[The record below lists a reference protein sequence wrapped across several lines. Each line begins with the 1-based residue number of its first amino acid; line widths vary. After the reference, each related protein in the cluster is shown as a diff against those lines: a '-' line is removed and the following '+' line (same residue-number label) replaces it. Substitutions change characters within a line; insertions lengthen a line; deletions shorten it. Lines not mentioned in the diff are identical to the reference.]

1 MKVLN
6 TLDLTKN
13 QIINVVLDKR
23 TSEPTSPVEGQIY
36 YNETLD
42 KVYFYNGT
50 SWIDVNDGGQTISN
64 ASNGGVIIGGT
75 SANPTISVNVDNSTL
90 EVSSN
95 IVRIKDSGVTGT
107 KLATDSVTS
116 IKITDKNVLFSKIQD
131 IPTMTVIGRTA
142 AGTGVSSGISII
154 NTNDMSGASGTNLA
168 TAGSIKAYVDSQ
180 VASIGSLQGSV
191 DASTSTNFPGSA
203 LTKKGD
209 YWYVSVAGTIQGV
222 LFNVGDVIIANID
235 NPTVTSA
242 NSYIFLETNRDQAS
256 TTVLGLVT
264 LATNAEVQA
273 GTDANKVVT
282 PASLSS
288 RTATETRTGIAEIAT
303 QAETNAGTDDTRIV
317 TPLKLKTFFD
327 NVVGGFAANIGNG
340 VANSFVVTH
349 NLNTLDVTTNLIEV
363 STGNQVIT
371 DISHTSVNSVTVNFF
386 NAPTTNQY
394 RIIIKK

>member
-42 KVYFYNGT
+42 KVHFYNGT

-264 LATNAEVQA
+264 LATNAEVQT

>member
-23 TSEPTSPVEGQIY
+23 TSDPTSPVEGQIY

-42 KVYFYNGT
+42 MIYFYDGT
-50 SWIDVNDGGQTISN
+50 SWIDISNGVQSISN

-75 SANPTISVNVDNSTL
+75 STNPTISLNVDNSTL
-90 EVSSN
+90 EISSN
-95 IVRIKDSGVTGT
+95 IVRIKDSGVTNT
-107 KLATDSVTS
+107 KLASNSVTS

-180 VASIGSLQGSV
+180 VAAIGSLQGSV

-242 NSYIFLETNRDQAS
+242 NSYIFLETNREQAS

-264 LATNAEVQA
+264 LATNAEVQY
-273 GTDANKVVT
+273 GTDVNKVVT

-317 TPLKLKTFFD
+317 TPLKLKTFFN
-327 NVVGGFAANIGNG
+327 NVVGGFTANIGNG

-349 NLNTLDVTTNLIEV
+349 SLNTLDVTTNLIEV

-386 NAPTTNQY
+386 NAPTTDQY

>member
-50 SWIDVNDGGQTISN
+50 SWIDVINGVQTISN

-75 SANPTISVNVDNSTL
+75 SANPTISLNVDNSTL
-90 EVSSN
+90 EMSSN

-180 VASIGSLQGSV
+180 VAAIGSLQGSV

-222 LFNVGDVIIANID
+222 LFNVGDVIIANIA

-327 NVVGGFAANIGNG
+327 NVVGGFAASIGNG

>member
-23 TSEPTSPVEGQIY
+23 TSDPTSPVEGQIY

-42 KVYFYNGT
+42 MIYFYDGT
-50 SWIDVNDGGQTISN
+50 SWIDISNGVQSISN

-75 SANPTISVNVDNSTL
+75 STNPTISLNVDNSTL
-90 EVSSN
+90 EISSN
-95 IVRIKDSGVTGT
+95 IVRIKDSGVTNT
-107 KLATDSVTS
+107 KLASNSVTS

-180 VASIGSLQGSV
+180 VAAIGSLQGSV

-242 NSYIFLETNRDQAS
+242 NSYIFLETNREQAS

-264 LATNAEVQA
+264 LATNAEVQY
-273 GTDANKVVT
+273 GTDVNKVVT

-317 TPLKLKTFFD
+317 TPLKLKTFFN
-327 NVVGGFAANIGNG
+327 NVVGGFTANIGNG

-349 NLNTLDVTTNLIEV
+349 SLNTLDVTTNLIEV

-371 DISHTSVNSVTVNFF
+371 DISHTSVNSVTVSFL

>member
-42 KVYFYNGT
+42 KVYFYDGT
-50 SWIDVNDGGQTISN
+50 SWIDVNNGVQTISN

-75 SANPTISVNVDNSTL
+75 SANPTISLNVDNSTL
-90 EVSSN
+90 EISSN

-222 LFNVGDVIIANID
+222 LFNVGDVIIANIN

-303 QAETNAGTDDTRIV
+303 QVETNAGTDDTRIV

-327 NVVGGFAANIGNG
+327 NVVGGFAASIGNG

-371 DISHTSVNSVTVNFF
+371 DISHTSVNSVIVNFS
-386 NAPTTNQY
+386 NVPTTNQY

>member
-50 SWIDVNDGGQTISN
+50 SWIDINNGVQTISN

-75 SANPTISVNVDNSTL
+75 SANPTISLNVDNSTL
-90 EVSSN
+90 EISSN

-180 VASIGSLQGSV
+180 VAAIGSLQGSV

-222 LFNVGDVIIANID
+222 LFNVGDVIIANIA

-327 NVVGGFAANIGNG
+327 NVVGGFTASIGNG

>member
-23 TSEPTSPVEGQIY
+23 TSDPTSPVEGQIY

-50 SWIDVNDGGQTISN
+50 SWIDANNGVQTISN

-75 SANPTISVNVDNSTL
+75 SANPTISLNVDNSTL
-90 EVSSN
+90 EISSN

-180 VASIGSLQGSV
+180 VAAIGSLQGSV

-222 LFNVGDVIIANID
+222 LFNVGDVIIANIA

-327 NVVGGFAANIGNG
+327 NVVGGFAASIGNG

>member
-42 KVYFYNGT
+42 KVYFYSGT
-50 SWIDVNDGGQTISN
+50 SWIDVNNGVQTISN

-75 SANPTISVNVDNSTL
+75 SANPTISLNVDNSTL
-90 EVSSN
+90 EISSN
-95 IVRIKDSGVTGT
+95 IVRIKDSGVTST
-107 KLATDSVTS
+107 KLATDSVTA

-168 TAGSIKAYVDSQ
+168 TAGSIKAYIDSQ
-180 VASIGSLQGSV
+180 VAAIGSLQGSV

-222 LFNVGDVIIANID
+222 LFNVGDVIIANIN

-327 NVVGGFAANIGNG
+327 NVVGGFAASIGNG

-371 DISHTSVNSVTVNFF
+371 DISHTSVNSVTVNFS
-386 NAPTTNQY
+386 NVPTTNQY

>member
-42 KVYFYNGT
+42 KVYFYDGT
-50 SWIDVNDGGQTISN
+50 SWIDVNNGGQTISN

-75 SANPTISVNVDNSTL
+75 SANPTISLNVDNSTL
-90 EVSSN
+90 EISSN

-168 TAGSIKAYVDSQ
+168 TAGSIKAYVDSK

-203 LTKKGD
+203 TTKKGD

-256 TTVLGLVT
+256 TTALGLVT

-371 DISHTSVNSVTVNFF
+371 DISHTSVNSVTVNFS
-386 NAPTTNQY
+386 NTPTTNQY

>member
-42 KVYFYNGT
+42 KVYFYGGT
-50 SWIDVNDGGQTISN
+50 SWIDGNNGIKTISN
-64 ASNGGVIIGGT
+64 ASNGGVIIAGT
-75 SANPTISVNVDNSTL
+75 PANPIISLNVDNSTL
-90 EVSSN
+90 EISSN

-168 TAGSIKAYVDSQ
+168 TAGSIKAYIDSQ
-180 VASIGSLQGSV
+180 VAAIGSLQGSV

-222 LFNVGDVIIANID
+222 LFNVGDVIIANIN

-303 QAETNAGTDDTRIV
+303 QVETNAGTDDTRIV

-327 NVVGGFAANIGNG
+327 NVVGGFAASIGNG

-371 DISHTSVNSVTVNFF
+371 DISHTSVNSVTVNFS
-386 NAPTTNQY
+386 NVPTTNQY

>member
-50 SWIDVNDGGQTISN
+50 SWIDINNGVQTISN

-75 SANPTISVNVDNSTL
+75 SANPTISLNVDNSTL
-90 EVSSN
+90 EISSN

-180 VASIGSLQGSV
+180 VAAIGSLQGSV

-222 LFNVGDVIIANID
+222 LFNVGDVIIANIA

-327 NVVGGFAANIGNG
+327 NVVGGFAASIGNG

>member
-13 QIINVVLDKR
+13 QIINVILDKR

-42 KVYFYNGT
+42 KVYFYDGT
-50 SWIDVNDGGQTISN
+50 SWIDGNNGVQTISN

-75 SANPTISVNVDNSTL
+75 SANPTISLNVDNSTL
-90 EVSSN
+90 EISSN

-180 VASIGSLQGSV
+180 VAAIGSLQGSV

-222 LFNVGDVIIANID
+222 LFNVGDVIIANIN

-327 NVVGGFAANIGNG
+327 NVVGGFAASIGNG

-371 DISHTSVNSVTVNFF
+371 DISHTSVNSVTVNFS
-386 NAPTTNQY
+386 NVPTTNQY

>member
-36 YNETLD
+36 YNETLN
-42 KVYFYNGT
+42 KVYFYDGT
-50 SWIDVNDGGQTISN
+50 SWIDVHNGVQTISN

-75 SANPTISVNVDNSTL
+75 SANPTISLNVDNSTL
-90 EVSSN
+90 EISSN

-107 KLATDSVTS
+107 KLANDSVTS

-142 AGTGVSSGISII
+142 AGTGVSSAISII

-180 VASIGSLQGSV
+180 VAAIGSLQGSV

-264 LATNAEVQA
+264 LATNAEVQD
-273 GTDANKVVT
+273 GTNANKVVT

-340 VANSFVVTH
+340 VANSFIVTH

>member
-23 TSEPTSPVEGQIY
+23 TSDPTSPVEGQIY

-42 KVYFYNGT
+42 KVYFYDGT
-50 SWIDVNDGGQTISN
+50 SWIDVSNGVQTISN

-75 SANPTISVNVDNSTL
+75 SANPTISLNVDNSTL
-90 EVSSN
+90 EISSN

-180 VASIGSLQGSV
+180 VAAIGSLQGSV

-327 NVVGGFAANIGNG
+327 NVVGGFAASIGNG
-340 VANSFVVTH
+340 VANSFIVTH

>member
-42 KVYFYNGT
+42 EVYFYNGT
-50 SWIDVNDGGQTISN
+50 SWIGINNGVQTISN

-75 SANPTISVNVDNSTL
+75 SANPTISLNVDNSTL
-90 EVSSN
+90 EISSN

-180 VASIGSLQGSV
+180 VAAIGSLQGSV

-222 LFNVGDVIIANID
+222 LFNVGDVIIANIG

-327 NVVGGFAANIGNG
+327 NVVGGFAASIGNG

>member
-23 TSEPTSPVEGQIY
+23 TSDPTSPVEGQIY

-42 KVYFYNGT
+42 KIYFYNGT
-50 SWIDVNDGGQTISN
+50 SWVDISNGVQTISN

-75 SANPTISVNVDNSTL
+75 SANPAISLNVDNSTL
-90 EVSSN
+90 EISSN

-180 VASIGSLQGSV
+180 VAAIGSLQGSV

-327 NVVGGFAANIGNG
+327 NVVGGFAASIGNG
-340 VANSFVVTH
+340 VANSFIVTH

-363 STGNQVIT
+363 STGNQVLT

>member
-36 YNETLD
+36 YNETLN
-42 KVYFYNGT
+42 KVYFYDGT
-50 SWIDVNDGGQTISN
+50 SWIDVHNGVQTISN

-75 SANPTISVNVDNSTL
+75 SANPTISLNVDNSTL
-90 EVSSN
+90 EISSN

-107 KLATDSVTS
+107 KLANDSVTS
-116 IKITDKNVLFSKIQD
+116 IKITDKNILFSKIQD

-142 AGTGVSSGISII
+142 AGTGVSSAISII
-154 NTNDMSGASGTNLA
+154 NTSDLSGASGTNLA

-180 VASIGSLQGSV
+180 VAAIGSLQGSV

-264 LATNAEVQA
+264 LATNAEVQD
-273 GTDANKVVT
+273 GTNANKVVT

-340 VANSFVVTH
+340 VANSFIVTH

>member
-23 TSEPTSPVEGQIY
+23 TSDPTSPVEGQIY
-36 YNETLD
+36 YNETSD
-42 KVYFYNGT
+42 KIYFYDGT
-50 SWIDVNDGGQTISN
+50 SWVDISNGGQTISN

-75 SANPTISVNVDNSTL
+75 STNPTISLNVDNSTL
-90 EVSSN
+90 EISSN
-95 IVRIKDSGVTGT
+95 IVRIKDSGVTDT
-107 KLATDSVTS
+107 KLATNSVTS

-131 IPTMTVIGRTA
+131 IPTMTVIGRTD

-180 VASIGSLQGSV
+180 VAAIGSLQGSV

-203 LTKKGD
+203 LTKKGY

-222 LFNVGDVIIANID
+222 SFNAGDVIIANIN

-273 GTDANKVVT
+273 GTDVNKVVT

-349 NLNTLDVTTNLIEV
+349 NLNTLNVTTNLIEV

-386 NAPTTNQY
+386 NTPTTNQY

>member
-42 KVYFYNGT
+42 KVYFYDGT
-50 SWIDVNDGGQTISN
+50 SWIDVNNGVQTISN

-75 SANPTISVNVDNSTL
+75 SANPTISLNVDNSTL
-90 EVSSN
+90 EISSN

-180 VASIGSLQGSV
+180 VAAIGSLQGSI

-203 LTKKGD
+203 LTKKGH

-222 LFNVGDVIIANID
+222 LFNVGDVIIANIN

-327 NVVGGFAANIGNG
+327 NVVGGFAASIGNG

>member
-36 YNETLD
+36 YNETLN
-42 KVYFYNGT
+42 KVYFYDGT
-50 SWIDVNDGGQTISN
+50 SWIDVHNGVQTISN

-75 SANPTISVNVDNSTL
+75 SANPTISLNVDNSTL
-90 EVSSN
+90 EISSN

-107 KLATDSVTS
+107 KLANDSVTS

-142 AGTGVSSGISII
+142 AGTGVSSAISII
-154 NTNDMSGASGTNLA
+154 NTSDLSGASGTNLA

-180 VASIGSLQGSV
+180 VAAIGSLQGSV

-264 LATNAEVQA
+264 LATNAEVQD
-273 GTDANKVVT
+273 GTNANKVVT

-340 VANSFVVTH
+340 VANSFIVTH

>member
-36 YNETLD
+36 YNETLN
-42 KVYFYNGT
+42 KVYFYDGT
-50 SWIDVNDGGQTISN
+50 SWIDVHNGVQTISN

-75 SANPTISVNVDNSTL
+75 SANPTISLNVDNSTL
-90 EVSSN
+90 EISSN

-107 KLATDSVTS
+107 KLANDSVTS

-142 AGTGVSSGISII
+142 AGTGVSSAISII
-154 NTNDMSGASGTNLA
+154 NTSDLSGASGTNLA

-180 VASIGSLQGSV
+180 VAAIGSLQGSV

-209 YWYVSVAGTIQGV
+209 YWYVSVAGTIQGL

-264 LATNAEVQA
+264 LATNAEVQD
-273 GTDANKVVT
+273 GTNANKVVT

-340 VANSFVVTH
+340 VANSFIITH

>member
-42 KVYFYNGT
+42 KVYFYGGT
-50 SWIDVNDGGQTISN
+50 SWIDVNNGVQTISN

-75 SANPTISVNVDNSTL
+75 SANPTISLNVDNSTL
-90 EVSSN
+90 EISSN
-95 IVRIKDSGVTGT
+95 IIRIKDSGVTGT

-116 IKITDKNVLFSKIQD
+116 IKITDKNILFSKIQD
-131 IPTMTVIGRTA
+131 IPTMTVIGRTD

-180 VASIGSLQGSV
+180 VAAIGSLQGSV

-203 LTKKGD
+203 LTKKGY

-235 NPTVTSA
+235 KPTVTSA

-327 NVVGGFAANIGNG
+327 NVVGGFAASIGNG

-371 DISHTSVNSVTVNFF
+371 DISHTSLNSVTVNFS
-386 NAPTTNQY
+386 NVPTTNQY

>member
-1 MKVLN
+1 M
-6 TLDLTKN
+6 
-13 QIINVVLDKR
+13 DKR

-50 SWIDVNDGGQTISN
+50 SWIDTNNGVQTISN

-75 SANPTISVNVDNSTL
+75 SANPTISLNVDNSTL
-90 EVSSN
+90 EISSN

-142 AGTGVSSGISII
+142 AGTGVSSAISII
-154 NTNDMSGASGTNLA
+154 NTSDLSGASGTNLA

-180 VASIGSLQGSV
+180 VAAIGSLQGSV

-203 LTKKGD
+203 TTKKGD

-222 LFNVGDVIIANID
+222 SFNVGDVIIANID

-273 GTDANKVVT
+273 GTDANKAVT
-282 PASLSS
+282 PASLSA

-303 QAETNAGTDDTRIV
+303 QAETNTGTDDTRIV

-327 NVVGGFAANIGNG
+327 NVVGGYAANIGNG

-363 STGNQVIT
+363 STGNQVLT
-371 DISHTSVNSVTVNFF
+371 DISHTTVNSVTVTFSNV
-386 NAPTTNQY
+386 PTSNQY

>member
-42 KVYFYNGT
+42 KVYFYDGT
-50 SWIDVNDGGQTISN
+50 SWIDVNNGGQTISN

-75 SANPTISVNVDNSTL
+75 SANPTISLNVDNSTL
-90 EVSSN
+90 EISSN

-154 NTNDMSGASGTNLA
+154 NANDMSGASGTNLA
-168 TAGSIKAYVDSQ
+168 TAGSIKAYVDSK

-203 LTKKGD
+203 TTKKGD

-256 TTVLGLVT
+256 TTALGLVT

-371 DISHTSVNSVTVNFF
+371 DISHTSVNSVTVNFS
-386 NAPTTNQY
+386 NTPTTNQY

>member
-23 TSEPTSPVEGQIY
+23 TSDPTSPVEGQIY

-50 SWIDVNDGGQTISN
+50 SWVDTNDGVQTISN

-75 SANPTISVNVDNSTL
+75 AANPTISLNVDNSTL
-90 EVSSN
+90 EISGN
-95 IVRIKDSGVTGT
+95 IVRIKDAGVGST
-107 KLATDSVTS
+107 KLATNAVTS

-180 VASIGSLQGSV
+180 VAAIGSLQGSV

-209 YWYVSVAGTIQGV
+209 YWYVSVAGTIQGIV
-222 LFNVGDVIIANID
+222 FNVGDVIIANID

-256 TTVLGLVT
+256 TTLLGLVT
-264 LATNAEVQA
+264 LATNAEVQT

-327 NVVGGFAANIGNG
+327 TAVGGFAANIGNG

-349 NLNTLDVTTNLIEV
+349 NLNTLDVNTTLIEV
-363 STGNQVIT
+363 STGSQVLA
-371 DISHTSVNSVTVNFF
+371 DISHTSVDSVTVTFS
-386 NAPTTNQY
+386 NAPTANQY

>member
-42 KVYFYNGT
+42 KVYFYDGT
-50 SWIDVNDGGQTISN
+50 SWIDVSNGVQTISN

-75 SANPTISVNVDNSTL
+75 SANPTISLNVDNSTL
-90 EVSSN
+90 EISSN

-180 VASIGSLQGSV
+180 VAAIGSLQGSV

-327 NVVGGFAANIGNG
+327 NVVGGFAASIGNG
-340 VANSFVVTH
+340 VANSFIVTH

>member
-50 SWIDVNDGGQTISN
+50 SWIDANSGVQTISN

-75 SANPTISVNVDNSTL
+75 SANPTISLNVDNSTL
-90 EVSSN
+90 EISSN

-180 VASIGSLQGSV
+180 VAAIGSLQGSV

-222 LFNVGDVIIANID
+222 LFNVGDVIIANIA

-327 NVVGGFAANIGNG
+327 NVVGGFAASIGNG

>member
-23 TSEPTSPVEGQIY
+23 TSDPTSPVEGQIY

-50 SWIDVNDGGQTISN
+50 SWVDTNDGVQTISN

-75 SANPTISVNVDNSTL
+75 ATNPTISLNVDNSTL
-90 EVSSN
+90 EISGN
-95 IVRIKDSGVTGT
+95 IVRIKDDGVGST
-107 KLATDSVTS
+107 KLATNAVTS

-180 VASIGSLQGSV
+180 VAAIGSLQGSV

-209 YWYVSVAGTIQGV
+209 YWYVSVAGTIQGIV
-222 LFNVGDVIIANID
+222 FNVGDVIIANIN

-256 TTVLGLVT
+256 TTLLGLVT
-264 LATNAEVQA
+264 LATNAEVQT

-327 NVVGGFAANIGNG
+327 TAVGGFAANIGNG

-349 NLNTLDVTTNLIEV
+349 NLNTLDVNTTLIEV
-363 STGNQVIT
+363 STGSQVLA
-371 DISHTSVNSVTVNFF
+371 DISHTSVDSVTVTFS
-386 NAPTTNQY
+386 NAPTANQY